1 MPLLRKSVLATAIAA
16 AMACAPAYAYQFNF
30 SNPDIQ
36 GHLNTDVSVGAMWRT
51 QNPDDKL
58 AANGSYS
65 QLVANGNASQ
75 INRNDSDNNFDTGLA
90 SLVYKITPE
99 LQLSWQ
105 NTYGLVVSGTYFY
118 DQQIEKG
125 HRSAGYDPT
134 LGCSPTGAG
143 CRFYPNNGAGDDFS
157 DATKRYAGH
166 YGRMLDTYVWGN
178 FYLGDMPLTVQAGR
192 QVINWGTSLFL
203 TGGVNTANYYD
214 LNALMMPGSQLKE
227 ALLPLDS
234 LYFNIGL
241 TYNLT
246 LEGFYQ
252 FDWKPNFDAPAGSY
266 WATNDAFPGHGADHV
281 IVDGEA
287 LGVAGSA
294 AFAAYNK
301 ALGRLSGNTYG
312 YQQDQVTLKRGRD
325 EAPKDSGQFGFKL
338 AYLAESLNYTNLA
351 FYFSNTHAKI
361 PVVGTTLGAAGWLA
375 NPNCS
380 SDPACATAQGM
391 VAAQATPAQ
400 QAALGGAMNMA
411 HMLDTSSY
419 FMAYPEDIQTYGFSF
434 STAVGNLALS
444 GELAYRPERYIV
456 NEVPDNLVAELVK
469 ASASLANGGPVTTNG
484 LTDHDVHASLGG
496 STINGQPLVPGTT
509 YYLYDTVKSYTA
521 SLQGIYTF
529 GPTFGANNLIALVE
543 VGMEHL
549 SGLDSNKHYASTAS
563 VMQLPGDVNG
573 EGYKLHPNHPYAT
586 YLDAT
591 SWGYRAVLQAEY
603 SNLIPQVMF
612 KPSLRYAQDVN
623 GNSAVGGNFMEGRRA
638 ATMTLDFQM
647 RNGLGMALSG
657 TTFWGADYSNKL
669 ADRDNVS
676 LAVRYSF

>member
-1 MPLLRKSVLATAIAA
+1 MPLLRKSALATAIAA
-16 AMACAPAYAYQFNF
+16 AMACVPAYAYQFNF
-30 SNPDIQ
+30 SNPDLQ
-36 GHLNTDVSVGAMWRT
+36 GHLNTNVSVGAMWRT
-51 QNPDDKL
+51 ENPDDKL
-58 AANGSYS
+58 AANGPYS
-65 QLVANGNASQ
+65 QLVAKGNASQ
-75 INRNDSDNNFDTGLA
+75 INRNDSDNNFDAGLA

-105 NTYGLVVSGTYFY
+105 NTYGVVVSGTYFY
-118 DQQIEKG
+118 DQQIENG
-125 HRSAGYDPT
+125 HRSTGYDPT
-134 LGCSPTGAG
+134 VGCSPTGAG
-143 CRFYPNNGAGDDFS
+143 CHFYPNNGAGDGFS

-178 FYLGDMPLTVQAGR
+178 FYVGDMPLTLQAGR

-234 LYFNIGL
+234 LYFNLGL

-266 WATNDAFPGHGADHV
+266 WATNDAFPGHGANHV

-294 AFAAYNK
+294 AFAAYNRS
-301 ALGRLSGNTYG
+301 LGRVAGKNYG
-312 YQQDQVTLKRGRD
+312 YQQDQVTLARAGD
-325 EAPKDSGQFGFKL
+325 ETPKNSGQFGFKL
-338 AYLAESLNYTNLA
+338 GYLAESLNYTNLA

-361 PVVGTTLGAAGWLA
+361 PVVGTTLGEAG
-375 NPNCS
+375 
-380 SDPACATAQGM
+380 
-391 VAAQATPAQ
+391 ATPAPPNT
-400 QAALGGAMNMA
+400 LPGAMNMA

-456 NEVPDNLVAELVK
+456 NEVPDNLIAELIK
-469 ASASLANGGPVTTNG
+469 ASGSLANGGSLTTGG
-484 LTDHDVHASLGG
+484 LTDHDVHSSLGG
-496 STINGQPLVPGTT
+496 ATINGQALVPGGT

-529 GPTFGANNLIALVE
+529 GPTLGANNLVALVE

-563 VMQLPGDVNG
+563 VMQLPGDLNG
-573 EGYKLHPNHPYAT
+573 EGYKLHANHPYES

-603 SNLIPQVMF
+603 SNLIPQVNF

-638 ATMTLDFQM
+638 ATLTLDFTM

-676 LAVRYSF
+676 LAVSYSF